1 MDLLNNVLGGG
12 QNRQDVNDFINRY
25 QTGQPWE
32 GISDQEAV
40 QKYSQIA
47 TQLPPDQFRQAAE
60 QAFSRLTPEQRAELA
75 RILQTN
81 AQQQSVGSS
90 AVNQPNL
97 QAQAQQDPGALA
109 QATTQLH
116 EEQPNLLQ
124 QLLGQGGALSN
135 PIAKA
140 ALAGIAAMAA
150 QRILGGR
157 NQ

>member
-1 MDLLNNVLGGG
+1 MDMLQNVLGG
-12 QNRQDVNDFINRY
+12 QSRQDISDFVKRY

-32 GISDQEAV
+32 GISDQETLDR
-40 QKYSQIA
+40 YSQVA

-60 QAFSRLTPEQRAELA
+60 QAFSKLTPEQRAELA
-75 RILQTN
+75 RILQSN
-81 AQQQSVGSS
+81 AQQQSVTTP
-90 AVNQPNL
+90 ALNQPNL
-97 QAQAQQDPGALA
+97 ATTAQQDPGALA
-109 QATTQLH
+109 GAATQIH
-116 EEQPNLLQ
+116 EQQPNLLQ
-124 QLLGQGGALSN
+124 QLLGEGGALSN